1 MELNAKLNREKEE
14 NKNINKKNNKE
25 SDAKNKILILGILIL
40 IVSGLFLSIGLNAN
54 NMDYALSQRIPKLLS
69 IILTG
74 VCISISTTIFQ
85 TITGNKILTPNVMG
99 LDSLYVLIQTLR
111 GPRGGMIL
119 CSEEVNKKYNFII
132 CVGGMILL
140 SSLLYKMM
148 FKKENSNI
156 LFLLLVG
163 MIGGTLFSSL
173 SSFMQMVIDP
183 NEYLVLQNKLFAS
196 FNNVNVDI
204 LLISIILIIL
214 VIPFVC
220 DDLKYL
226 DVINLGRDQA
236 INLGIDYDKLV
247 RKLFVTVSI
256 FISISTAL
264 VGPITF
270 LGLLVVNLSRQMI
283 TTYKH
288 KYLISM
294 SVLLSVFI
302 LVTGQLL
309 AERIFNF
316 STPVSVII
324 NLIGGIYFMYLL
336 LKESRI

>member
-1 MELNAKLNREKEE
+1 
-14 NKNINKKNNKE
+14 
-25 SDAKNKILILGILIL
+25 
-40 IVSGLFLSIGLNAN
+40 
-54 NMDYALSQRIPKLLS
+54 
-69 IILTG
+69 
-74 VCISISTTIFQ
+74 
-85 TITGNKILTPNVMG
+85 
-99 LDSLYVLIQTLR
+99 
-111 GPRGGMIL
+111 
-119 CSEEVNKKYNFII
+119 
-132 CVGGMILL
+132 
-140 SSLLYKMM
+140 
-148 FKKENSNI
+148 
-156 LFLLLVG
+156 

-247 RKLFVTVSI
+247 RKL
-256 FISISTAL
+256 
-264 VGPITF
+264 
-270 LGLLVVNLSRQMI
+270 LVVNLSRQMI